1 MEGYYKKISQ
11 AFVRLRSQ
19 GSSNGNYEPVILF
32 DGANGI
38 GALAME
44 EFMKHLQ
51 DSLKVTMFN
60 KGEGILNHMCGA
72 DYVKASSYMKES
84 KRERAL

>member
-1 MEGYYKKISQ
+1 M
-11 AFVRLRSQ
+11 
-19 GSSNGNYEPVILF
+19 ILY

-51 DSLKVTMFN
+51 DSLKVTMYN

-72 DYVKASSYMKES
+72 DYVKACCYKCVFVRTIVHRS
-84 KRERAL
+84 KVTNKKI